1 MKNPPINEIVA
12 PEKCTGCGLCRNLCP
27 ENAIRMEIDGEG
39 FLSPRI
45 DAERCVGCRLCLARC
60 PQRRAPKLERS
71 PKPEAYACWNA
82 DNARRAASSSGGM
95 FTVYA
100 LQILARG
107 GTVFGAGY
115 DERLDVRHA
124 AARSPE
130 ELEPLLCSKYVQA
143 DVGPVYREVKETLAA
158 DRPVLFV
165 GTPCQV
171 AGLYAFLNG
180 DPPKLYTCD
189 FLCHGVPSPLFYRKW
204 LDHLE
209 KAFKASVQSVNMRS
223 KECRRNIMGVK
234 LCLSSDPD
242 RRIDFAWYDKK
253 MEFLGRAFLKNYS
266 LRKRCYT
273 CPYVRLPRLGDVT
286 LADFWKLGDLGP
298 YNPEKKNGISLNLIN
313 SEKGKRLLEWSV
325 AEARFIRRE
334 LSEAVAG
341 NSSLRGNTKEPRL
354 RDAFVRDTVSCDYE
368 TVVRKYHAELFG
380 TRLARLKIKMKK
392 LARPLVNL
400 LRRR

>member
-1 MKNPPINEIVA
+1 
-12 PEKCTGCGLCRNLCP
+12 
-27 ENAIRMEIDGEG
+27 
-39 FLSPRI
+39 
-45 DAERCVGCRLCLARC
+45 
-60 PQRRAPKLERS
+60 
-71 PKPEAYACWNA
+71 
-82 DNARRAASSSGGM
+82 
-95 FTVYA
+95 
-100 LQILARG
+100 
-107 GTVFGAGY
+107 
-115 DERLDVRHA
+115 
-124 AARSPE
+124 
-130 ELEPLLCSKYVQA
+130 
-143 DVGPVYREVKETLAA
+143 
-158 DRPVLFV
+158 
-165 GTPCQV
+165 
-171 AGLYAFLNG
+171 
-180 DPPKLYTCD
+180 
-189 FLCHGVPSPLFYRKW
+189 
-204 LDHLE
+204 
-209 KAFKASVQSVNMRS
+209 
-223 KECRRNIMGVK
+223 MGVK